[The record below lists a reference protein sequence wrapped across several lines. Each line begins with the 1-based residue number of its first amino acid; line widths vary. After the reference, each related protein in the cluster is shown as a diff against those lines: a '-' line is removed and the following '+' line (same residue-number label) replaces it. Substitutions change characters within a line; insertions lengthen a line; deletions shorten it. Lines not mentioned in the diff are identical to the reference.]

1 MAKKSIK
8 TATKKSSTVKV
19 ITTPKSQKSAQIGT
33 FVKSFYAKHGKMMS
47 KLAYE

>member
-1 MAKKSIK
+1 MAKKTTK
-8 TATKKSSTVKV
+8 TAVRSAKSGKLVTA
-19 ITTPKSQKSAQIGT
+19 PKSQKSVQIGT